1 MPDPENP
8 KLFHVYITFSLE
20 IPKKL
25 GTGII
30 IPGIGVRRTKLHAA
44 EDDDAWELSDD
55 CSCEDPDDDPFE
67 DPADSVD
74 SPAAGSSTAL
84 SALYANPTSL
94 GKQPISHAKEAP
106 VKRPCV
112 QAGLSAF
119 FTKPPK

>member
-1 MPDPENP
+1 MW
-8 KLFHVYITFSLE
+8 
-20 IPKKL
+20 
-25 GTGII
+25 
-30 IPGIGVRRTKLHAA
+30 PGCPAHSRRTPDK
-44 EDDDAWELSDD
+44 EDDDSSELSDEEDDDTWELSDD

-106 VKRPCV
+106 VKNLACTQDCLLFSQEHQNRV
-112 QAGLSAF
+112 
-119 FTKPPK
+119 